1 MYYLKYY
8 KYSQYLVGIFY
19 MRFLNL
25 LIVTYVYI
33 KNENISII
41 ILLFFTLINVKKCI
55 SQI

>member
-25 LIVTYVYI
+25 LIVTYGNI
-33 KNENISII
+33 KKENISII